1 MAFLP
6 IAPIGGYGGWLV
18 LQRTAPTQRAVFEK
32 SPQLQREIDYFRE
45 NIEKATTAEA
55 LVKDRRLLAVA
66 LGAFGLGDEI
76 DKRAFIRKILEEG
89 TDDPKSFANRL
100 NEPRFKA
107 LAKAFGYG
115 NLLAGTNVTLFS
127 FREDIIARFKSLE
140 FERAVGE
147 SDADMRLAMNF
158 KREIA
163 AIAAGENA
171 DRVGWLQAMG
181 QRPLRELLTTAF
193 GLPTSLA
200 QIDVDQQKDIF
211 EQKSLALFGE
221 KSIAV
226 FKDPE
231 KVDAVIRRFF
241 LFRQIEAGPSP
252 TTRGAAALTLL
263 QSVAIGGDG
272 AANLFLSQA

>member
-18 LQRTAPTQRAVFEK
+18 LQRTAPVQRAAFEK

-45 NIEKATTAEA
+45 NIAKATTAEA

-107 LAKAFGYG
+107 FAKAFGYG
-115 NLLAGTNVTLFS
+115 NLLGGTNVALNS
-127 FREDIIARFKSLE
+127 FQGDIVARFKSLE

-163 AIAAGENA
+163 TIASGENV

-181 QRPLRELLTTAF
+181 QKPLRELLTTAF
-193 GLPTSLA
+193 GLPVSLA
-200 QIDVDQQKDIF
+200 KLDVDQQKGIF
-211 EQKSLALFGE
+211 EEKSLKMFGE

-226 FKDPE
+226 LKDPE
-231 KVDAVIRRFF
+231 KVDAIIRRFF
-241 LFRQIEAGPSP
+241 LFRQVEAGPSP

-263 QSVAIGGDG
+263 QSSAIGGDG
-272 AANLFLSQA
+272 AANLFLSQG

>member
-18 LQRTAPTQRAVFEK
+18 LQRTAPVQRATFEK
-32 SPQLQREIDYFRE
+32 SPRLQREIDYFRE
-45 NIEKATTAEA
+45 NIAKATTAEA

-89 TDDPKSFANRL
+89 TDDEKSFANRL

-115 NLLAGTNVTLFS
+115 NLLGGTNVTLFS
-127 FREDIIARFKSLE
+127 FQDDIVARFKSLE

-163 AIAAGENA
+163 TIASGENV

-193 GLPTSLA
+193 GLPTSIA

-211 EQKSLALFGE
+211 ERKALALFGD

-241 LFRQIEAGPSP
+241 LFRQIEAGPSL

-263 QSVAIGGDG
+263 QSSAIGGDS
-272 AANLFLSQA
+272 AANLFLSQG